1 MNKEFLDFFNQK
13 YIKIIFIGRFMTEF
27 EDRVEY
33 YNVFKKRDKF
43 FVIVEEMPF
52 STLENVISDLS
63 GFWDEKEIKEQ
74 KKTACLLIQK
84 EILVRE
90 NSEDMLL
97 TDIFL
102 IKKENNALKFVED
115 FHGFEKNLINEDE
128 FNKKICSQWK
138 NQSV

>member
-43 FVIVEEMPF
+43 FVIAEEMPF
-52 STLENVISDLS
+52 STLENVISDQS

-74 KKTACLLIQK
+74 EKTACLLIKK

-97 TDIFL
+97 TDIFSM
-102 IKKENNALKFVED
+102 KKENNILKLVEG
-115 FHGFEKNLINEDE
+115 FHGFEKNLVNKDE
-128 FNKKICSQWK
+128 FNKEIHT
-138 NQSV
+138 